1 MARRSGVTED
11 FEKLGVF
18 YLGKSLQ
25 ANSAEPSQ
33 SLLLYES
40 KDLLTHGV
48 CVGMTGSGKT
58 GLCLGLLEEAAID
71 SIPVIAIDPK
81 GDLGNLLLAFPDLKK
96 EDFLP
101 WVNADEA
108 RREQISVDQ
117 LAQSK
122 ADLWRQG
129 LAQWGQD
136 GGRIAKFKDACD
148 FAIYTPG
155 SSAGLSVSILSSLE
169 APGADF
175 IDDGDLMRERVNSV
189 ATCLLTLL
197 GIAADP
203 LKSREH
209 ILLSTII
216 DRAWRGGKDL
226 DLQELIQE
234 IQAPSIKRI
243 GALDIETFF
252 PQKERMAFA
261 LSLNNLLAAPGF
273 EAWLEGE
280 PLNIDTLLFSDKGK
294 PRVSIFS
301 IAHLNDTERM
311 FFVTLLLN
319 QILSWIRTQPGSAS
333 LRAIL
338 YMDEIYGYFPPVA
351 NPPSKMP
358 LLTLLKQARAY
369 GLGILLASQNSVD
382 LDYKGLA
389 NAGTWFIGRLQTERD
404 KQRLMDGLEGAAA
417 EGGKPINRKDLE
429 LMLGRIK
436 ARTFLMNN
444 VHEDRPELFETRWTL
459 SYLFGPLA
467 RNQIKSLMAERK
479 AVKAKEP
486 SRKNLEFGD
495 NAQSPPPVTASKPGA
510 ENQGAENGDSSS
522 AVSGLTASGT
532 KGNRAPSSVTG
543 NGPAVATQADLK
555 KTSSRD
561 RLISAPLLSGAL
573 SQKFLPP
580 GKEPTG
586 KRPIVYRACMFA
598 AVSLRFTDQ
607 KANLDTTIQKSF
619 VLPIKDSL
627 QAIDWDDLGQVS
639 IAIDHLADSP
649 LPSASFSVPPSAMNK
664 DSNQKAWRRELT
676 HWLAANQK
684 FYLLR
689 SATNN
694 QFSLPSETERDFR
707 VRLIQVAAQ
716 GRDVSVQKLKEKYA
730 PKLAT
735 LEQRIRQAQAQA
747 EQAQIAVRENQVG
760 AAIEIGAS
768 VLGAFM
774 GRKGI
779 SAGSINKARA
789 AAKDMT
795 RAAGKTKAAARTGE
809 TLQVL
814 EQQLTALDSE
824 FRLEMSKLEHK
835 YNPVNEAF
843 EPVAFTPKPTNV
855 LVQVFTPVW
864 APCVED
870 ESGLVTPIW
879 R

>member
-1 MARRSGVTED
+1 MTED

-18 YLGKSLQ
+18 YLGKTLAGDSDKL
-25 ANSAEPSQ
+25 SK

-81 GDLGNLLLAFPDLKK
+81 GDLGNLLLAFPDLKN

-108 RREQISVDQ
+108 RREQISVEQ
-117 LAQSK
+117 LAAKK
-122 ADLWRQG
+122 AALWRQG
-129 LAQWGQD
+129 LAEWGED
-136 GGRIAKFKDACD
+136 GARIAKFKEACD

-155 SSAGLSVSILSSLE
+155 SSAGLSVSILSSLK
-169 APGADF
+169 APSPDF
-175 IDDGDLMRERVNSV
+175 IDDSDSMRERVNSV

-197 GIAADP
+197 GIQADP

-209 ILLSTII
+209 ILLATII
-216 DRAWRGGKDL
+216 DRAWRAAKDL
-226 DLQELIQE
+226 DLTELIEE
-234 IQAPSIKRI
+234 IQLPSIKRI

-252 PQKERMAFA
+252 PQKERKVFA

-280 PLNIDTLLFSDKGK
+280 PLDVDSLLFTATGK

-319 QILSWIRTQPGSAS
+319 QVLSWMRTQSGSAS

-417 EGGKPINRKDLE
+417 EGGKPINRRDLE

-436 ARTFLMNN
+436 ARTFLINN
-444 VHEDRPELFETRWTL
+444 VHEERPELFETRWTL

-467 RNQIKSLMAERK
+467 RNQIKSLMAARK
-479 AVKAKEP
+479 AAKK
-486 SRKNLEFGD
+486 S
-495 NAQSPPPVTASKPGA
+495 AQAPAVPQPEASARTEAKDTTKG
-510 ENQGAENGDSSS
+510 EISS
-522 AVSGLTASGT
+522 APDLQTLTA
-532 KGNRAPSSVTG
+532 
-543 NGPAVATQADLK
+543 
-555 KTSSRD
+555 
-561 RLISAPLLSGAL
+561 APLLPGAT

-580 GKEPTG
+580 TDKISSGNSHL
-586 KRPIVYRACMFA
+586 YQACIFA
-598 AVSLRFTDQ
+598 AVSMRFTDQ
-607 KANLDTTIQKSF
+607 KSHLDLTVQKSF

-627 QAIDWDDLGQVS
+627 QAIDWDNLGKVTLS
-639 IAIDHLADSP
+639 IDQLASTP
-649 LPSASFSVPPSAMNK
+649 LPGAVFAVPPSVMNK
-664 DSNQKAWRRELT
+664 ESNLKAWQREFS
-676 HWLAANQK
+676 HWLMANQK
-684 FYLLR
+684 IYLLR
-689 SATNN
+689 SPTNN
-694 QFSLPSETERDFR
+694 QFSLPTETERDFR
-707 VRLIQVAAQ
+707 IRLTQIAAQ
-716 GRDVSVQKLKEKYA
+716 GRDQAVRKLKEKYL
-730 PKLAT
+730 PKHAS
-735 LEQRIRQAQAQA
+735 LEQRLRQTQSQA
-747 EQAQIAVRENQVG
+747 EQAQMAVRENQVG
-760 AAIEIGAS
+760 AAFEIGATL
-768 VLGAFM
+768 LGAFTK
-774 GRKGI
+774 RKPL
-779 SAGSINKARA
+779 SAGSINRARS
-789 AAKDMT
+789 AAKDIS
-795 RAAGKTKAAARTGE
+795 RAAGKSKAMARNAE
-809 TLQVL
+809 TAQML
-814 EQQLTALDSE
+814 EEQLTALDSE
-824 FRLEMSKLEHK
+824 FRLEMSKVENK
-835 YNPVNEAF
+835 YNPVNETF
-843 EPVAFTPKPTNV
+843 EPVAFTPKTTNI
-855 LVQVFTPVW
+855 LIQVFTPVW
-864 APCVED
+864 APWVRD
-870 ESGLVTPIW
+870 HSGKLTANW

>member
-1 MARRSGVTED
+1 MARQSGVTED

-25 ANSAEPSQ
+25 ANSTEPSQ

-81 GDLGNLLLAFPDLKK
+81 GDLGNLLLAFPNLKK

-136 GGRIAKFKDACD
+136 GARIAKFKDACD

-155 SSAGLSVSILSSLE
+155 SSAGLSVSILSSLK

-175 IDDGDLMRERVNSV
+175 LDDGDLMRERVNSV

-216 DRAWRGGKDL
+216 DRAWRAGKDL

-280 PLNIDTLLFSDKGK
+280 PLNIDTLLFTDKGK

-319 QILSWIRTQPGSAS
+319 QVLSWMRTQPGSAS

-467 RNQIKSLMAERK
+467 RGQIKSLMAERK
-479 AVKAKEP
+479 AAKAKETA
-486 SRKNLEFGD
+486 D
-495 NAQSPPPVTASKPGA
+495 AHAQSAIQPMTATA
-510 ENQGAENGDSSS
+510 A
-522 AVSGLTASGT
+522 ASGT
-532 KGNRAPSSVTG
+532 ENLKAKSNQSSVADNGSVHPPSSSDGKGQRGAVTTEAKEKASG
-543 NGPAVATQADLK
+543 DTL
-555 KTSSRD
+555 T
-561 RLISAPLLSGAL
+561 SAPLLAGAV
-573 SQKFLPP
+573 SQKFVPP
-580 GKEPTG
+580 QRQPAS
-586 KRPIVYRACMFA
+586 KRPLVYEACMYA

-607 KANLDTTIQKSF
+607 KAKLDTTIQKCF
-619 VLPIKDSL
+619 VVPIKDSL
-627 QAIDWDDLGQVS
+627 QAIDWDDLGQVALS
-639 IAIDHLADSP
+639 IDQLASSP
-649 LPSASFSVPPSAMNK
+649 LPSSVFAVPPSAMNK
-664 DSNQKAWRRELT
+664 DSNQKAWRREFA

-684 FYLLR
+684 IYLLR

-694 QFSLPSETERDFR
+694 QFSLPAETERDFR
-707 VRLIQVAAQ
+707 IRLTQVANQ
-716 GRDVSVQKLKEKYA
+716 GRDDAVRKLKEKYS
-730 PKLAT
+730 PKHAT
-735 LEQRIRQAQAQA
+735 LEQRIRQTQAQA
-747 EQAQIAVRENQVG
+747 EQAQIAAREHQVG
-760 AAIEIGAS
+760 AAFEIGAS
-768 VLGAFM
+768 VLGAFL
-774 GRKGI
+774 GRKRI
-779 SAGSINKARA
+779 SAGSINKART
-789 AAKDMT
+789 AAKEMS
-795 RAAGKTKAAARTGE
+795 RAAGKTQSAERTGE
-809 TLQVL
+809 TLQML
-814 EQQLTALDSE
+814 EDQMAALDSE
-824 FRLEMSKLEHK
+824 FQLELSKLQNK
-835 YNPVNEAF
+835 YNPVNETF

-870 ESGLVTPIW
+870 ESGVATALW